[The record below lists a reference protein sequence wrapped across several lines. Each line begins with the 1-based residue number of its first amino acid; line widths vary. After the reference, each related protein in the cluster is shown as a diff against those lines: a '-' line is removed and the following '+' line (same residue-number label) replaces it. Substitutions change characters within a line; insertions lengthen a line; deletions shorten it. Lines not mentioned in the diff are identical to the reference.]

1 MEDRRLDPRVA
12 RPWGPLVTAGVS
24 GGQPWVCGDSTNR
37 GTGETASDGQGVFFP
52 GHTGEI

>member
-37 GTGETASDGQGVFFP
+37 GTGEMASDGQGVFFP